1 MPFTTICTYHF
12 EELPSAS
19 DTNGLSET
27 RMNTETKK
35 TSVLS
40 AFNGAIKIFLPD
52 KKIGLKILYLNS

>member
-27 RMNTETKK
+27 RMNTEMKRQACCLRLT
-35 TSVLS
+35 V
-40 AFNGAIKIFLPD
+40 P
-52 KKIGLKILYLNS
+52 LKFFVR

>member
-27 RMNTETKK
+27 RMDTETKRQACC
-35 TSVLS
+35 LR
-40 AFNGAIKIFLPD
+40 FNGAIKIFLPD